1 MITAVKAFVKTMLIT
16 SSSAQLVFFL
26 PTQELN
32 LLIGVFLL
40 DCLNNISI
48 CIMLPLLMKS

>member
-40 DCLNNISI
+40 DCLNISI
-48 CIMLPLLMKS
+48 CMLPLLMKS